1 MTADPRST
9 LQAALAH
16 RYTIERELGRGG
28 MAVVYLAHDVRHDRP
43 VALKVLNPELA
54 HALGAE
60 RFQREIHV
68 AARLQHPH
76 ILTVL
81 DSGETAGQLWF
92 TMPFVAGESLRARL
106 DRESQL
112 PVAEALRIA
121 TEAADA
127 LDYAHQQGVVHRDI
141 KPDNILLSQGHALV
155 ADFGIARALAKG
167 GEERLTATGS
177 SIGTAAYMSPEQA
190 AGEREVD
197 ARSDIYSL
205 AIVLYEMLAGVTPFD
220 AATPQAMIARRFTET
235 PAPLRTHRETVP
247 EHVERAVA
255 GALARTA
262 ADRFSTARAFADAL
276 GAGPVTA
283 ATVATPVAT
292 PAASPA
298 PPLSPLA
305 RVRRTPAFLALVAGL
320 LIGAGALFAWS
331 RSGSGDDADPSAAL
345 RAGSAATGAVRIAVL
360 PFENL
365 GDSADA
371 YFADGVTDAV
381 RSQLAEIKGL
391 EVIARSSSQEYAG
404 ATKPAEQIAD
414 ELGVH
419 YLLTGT
425 VRWVKDADGTSRVQV
440 RPELVEIG
448 DGSAHTRWGEAF
460 NAPLTD
466 VFEVQEQIAGQVSGA
481 LDVALGTSDRERL
494 AQEPT
499 KDLEAYNLY
508 LQAQAIVGRDP
519 GSLRRMVALLEEA
532 VRRDSMFAMAW
543 GRLASSRAVLAEVAT
558 APVAVAAA
566 REALDRAMALAPE
579 APTTYSARIL
589 FARNIE
595 RDLPR
600 ARSLVQEAVDRY
612 PNDAIFLRSLSAVQQ
627 NDGNVEAALATMRR
641 VALIDPRSLQTQR
654 LLGGLLILAG
664 RMDEA
669 QEPLERALALAPG
682 DLNLTN
688 ISIMAAISAGD
699 VETARRRL
707 NATQPAG
714 GRERL
719 LAYTATYGDFYWL
732 LDAAQ
737 QDTVLALGVEEFQDD
752 PAGRALVF
760 AQILRARGDS
770 AGARRWAREAAR
782 DFQQLASETPD
793 PQVPALAGFAFALQ
807 GRHDDARRWL
817 ERAMS
822 KGTEGTPES
831 RAYLFELTARARLF
845 ANDPEGALAALEQ
858 YVTIIGPSGHG
869 RVRAHPEY
877 APLRGNPRF
886 ERITRPY
893 RAPR

>member
-1 MTADPRST
+1 LNPLAD
-9 LQAALAH
+9 ALAD
-16 RYTIERELGRGG
+16 RYRIERELGRGG
-28 MAVVYLAHDVRHDRP
+28 MAVVYLAHDLRHDRP
-43 VALKVLNPELA
+43 VALKVLNSDLA

-60 RFQREIHV
+60 RFEREIHV
-68 AARLQHPH
+68 AARLQHPN

-112 PVAEALRIA
+112 PVAEAVRIA

-127 LDYAHQQGVVHRDI
+127 LDYAHHQGVVHRDI

-197 ARSDIYSL
+197 SRSDIYSL

-220 AATPQAMIARRFTET
+220 AGTPQAMIARRFTET

-255 GALARTA
+255 EALARTA

-276 GAGPVTA
+276 AAAPVA
-283 ATVATPVAT
+283 ATTVATPVAL
-292 PAASPA
+292 PAIDRSMV
-298 PPLSPLA
+298 A
-305 RVRRTPAFLALVAGL
+305 RARRTPAFLALAVGL
-320 LIGAGALFAWS
+320 LIGVGALFAWS
-331 RSGSGDDADPSAAL
+331 RGGSGDDADPAAAL

-381 RSQLAEIKGL
+381 RSKLAEIKGF

-404 ATKPAEQIAD
+404 ATKPPTQIAD

-425 VRWVKDADGTSRVQV
+425 VRWVKQADGTSRVQV

-448 DGSAHTRWGEAF
+448 DGSAHTRWGEPF

-466 VFEVQEQIAGQVSGA
+466 VFEVQEQIAGRVSGA
-481 LDVALGTSDRERL
+481 LDVALGTPDREHL

-508 LQAQAIVGRDP
+508 LQAQAIVGRDA
-519 GSLRRMVALLEEA
+519 GSVRRIIALLEQA
-532 VRRDSMFAMAW
+532 VRRDSTFAMAW
-543 GRLASSRAVLAEVAT
+543 GRLASARAILANVSTAERDTAEV
-558 APVAVAAA
+558 
-566 REALDRAMALAPE
+566 REALDRAMALAPV

-589 FARNIE
+589 FAFNIE
-595 RDLPR
+595 RDIPH
-600 ARSLVQEAVDRY
+600 ARLLVQEAVNRY
-612 PNDAIFLRSLSAVQQ
+612 PNEAPFLRNLSILEL

-654 LLGGLLILAG
+654 LLGGLFVLAG

-682 DLNLTN
+682 DLAITNL
-688 ISIMAAISAGD
+688 SIMAAISDGD
-699 VETARRRL
+699 VEAARRRL
-707 NATQPAG
+707 NAAQPPD
-714 GRERL
+714 GREKL
-719 LAYTATYGDFYWL
+719 LANTSMSGDFYWV

-737 QDTVLALGVEEFQDD
+737 QDTVLGLGLDD
-752 PAGRALVF
+752 FAEDAPGRALVF
-760 AQILRARGDS
+760 AQILHARGDS
-770 AGARRWAREAAR
+770 AGARRWAKDAAR
-782 DFQQLASETPD
+782 EFQQVASQSVD
-793 PQVPALAGFAFALQ
+793 PQLPALAGFAYALQ
-807 GRHDDARRWL
+807 GRHDEARRWL
-817 ERAMS
+817 ERGVEMGAG
-822 KGTEGTPES
+822 GTIET
-831 RAYLFELTARARLF
+831 RAYLLELTARARLL
-845 ANDPEGALAALEQ
+845 ANDTEGALAALEQ
-858 YVTIIGPSGHG
+858 YVATLGPSGHG
-869 RVRAHPEY
+869 RVRVHPEY
-877 APLRGNPRF
+877 ARLRGNPRF
-886 ERITRPY
+886 ERIAAPY
-893 RAPR
+893 RRP

>member
-1 MTADPRST
+1 MTPDSQPA
-9 LQAALAH
+9 LAAALAD
-16 RYTIERELGRGG
+16 RYRIERELGRGG
-28 MAVVYLAHDVRHDRP
+28 MAVVYLAHDRRHDRP

-60 RFQREIHV
+60 RFEREIHV
-68 AARLQHPH
+68 AARLQHPN

-112 PVAEALRIA
+112 PVAEAVRIA

-127 LDYAHQQGVVHRDI
+127 LDYAHHQGVVHRDI

-262 ADRFSTARAFADAL
+262 ADRFSSARAFADAL
-276 GAGPVTA
+276 AAAPVA
-283 ATVATPVAT
+283 ATTIATPVAL
-292 PAASPA
+292 PAIDRS
-298 PPLSPLA
+298 LVA
-305 RVRRTPAFLALVAGL
+305 RARRTPAYLALAVGL
-320 LIGAGALFAWS
+320 LIGVGALFAWS
-331 RSGSGDDADPSAAL
+331 RTGEKADPTAEL
-345 RAGSAATGAVRIAVL
+345 RAGSAAAGAVRIAVL

-381 RSQLAEIKGL
+381 RAKLAEIKGL

-404 ATKPAEQIAD
+404 ATKPAAQIAD

-425 VRWVKDADGTSRVQV
+425 VRWVKQADGTSRVQV

-448 DGSAHTRWGEAF
+448 DGSAHTRWGEPF

-494 AQEPT
+494 AAEPT

-508 LQAQAIVGRDP
+508 LQAQAVVGRDP
-519 GSLRRMVALLEEA
+519 ESIRRMIALLEQA
-532 VRRDSMFAMAW
+532 VRRDSTFAMAW
-543 GRLASSRAVLAEVAT
+543 GRLAASRAALVTVSTIAPDTAEM
-558 APVAVAAA
+558 
-566 REALDRAMALAPE
+566 RETLERAMALAPD
-579 APTTYSARIL
+579 APTTYSARIQ
-589 FARNIE
+589 FARIIE
-595 RDLPR
+595 RDLPH
-600 ARSLVQEAVDRY
+600 ARRLVQEAVNRY
-612 PNDAIFLRSLSAVQQ
+612 PNDAIFLRTLAGFEI
-627 NDGNVEAALATMRR
+627 NDGKVEAALAVMRR

-654 LLGGLLILAG
+654 ALGGLFILAG

-682 DLNLTN
+682 DLAITN
-688 ISIMAAISAGD
+688 VYIMAAISAGD
-699 VETARRRL
+699 LETARRRL
-707 NATQPAG
+707 NASQPPE
-714 GRERL
+714 GRKRL
-719 LAYTATYGDFYWL
+719 LANTATSGDFYWV

-737 QDTVLALGVEEFQDD
+737 QDTLLKLGVEDFADD
-752 PAGRALVF
+752 APARALVF
-760 AQILRARGDS
+760 AQIMHARGDFTG
-770 AGARRWAREAAR
+770 AGRWAKEAAR
-782 DFQQLASETPD
+782 GFEKVASQTVD
-793 PQVPALAGFAFALQ
+793 PQVPALAGFAYALQ
-807 GRHDDARRWL
+807 GRHDEARRWL
-817 ERAMS
+817 EGAVE
-822 KGTEGTPES
+822 KGAGGTPES
-831 RAYLFELTARARLF
+831 RAYLLELTARARLL
-845 ANDPEGALAALEQ
+845 ANDPDGALDALEQ
-858 YVTIIGPSGHG
+858 YVATIGPSGHG

-886 ERITRPY
+886 ERITAPPR
-893 RAPR
+893 RAS